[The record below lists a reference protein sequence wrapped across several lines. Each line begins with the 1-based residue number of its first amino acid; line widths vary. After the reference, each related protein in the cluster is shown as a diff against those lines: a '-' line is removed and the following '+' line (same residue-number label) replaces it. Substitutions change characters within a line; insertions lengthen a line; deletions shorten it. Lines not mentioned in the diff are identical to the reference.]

1 MRVLHIDSG
10 KFWRGSQKEIWLLS
24 REQRHGRGMDCW
36 VVGRPHAPLLRRCQD
51 SAIPTVG
58 VTVRLE
64 VDPIA
69 FAHYLRLFA
78 RLRPSVVNLH
88 CSRAHLP
95 AGLAAKLSGVPLVLL
110 WRWLDNPIRNVW
122 QRWKYRQGYD
132 AVVTVSQRV
141 AQVLQEG
148 GVPADRIHLVPIA
161 IDPKEHAL
169 YERAD
174 TKAKLGIPED
184 GLPVIGTVGFLVPRK
199 GMDTLL
205 HAFHK
210 ISRHLPAFLVIIGD
224 GPERAK
230 LERLAAQ
237 LGISPMTKFVGYRMD
252 ATALMAGLDV
262 FVVPSFRDAAPIVL
276 LEAGLAGLPIVAA
289 KAGGIPEYLRDG
301 ETGLLFPPGDA
312 EALAEKLATLL
323 KDREFAHQLARQHQ
337 TFVLSHCTVDH
348 LASKVDAL
356 YRQLGNGKRR

>member
-1 MRVLHIDSG
+1 
-10 KFWRGSQKEIWLLS
+10 
-24 REQRHGRGMDCW
+24 
-36 VVGRPHAPLLRRCQD
+36 
-51 SAIPTVG
+51 
-58 VTVRLE
+58 
-64 VDPIA
+64 
-69 FAHYLRLFA
+69 
-78 RLRPSVVNLH
+78 
-88 CSRAHLP
+88 
-95 AGLAAKLSGVPLVLL
+95 VPLVLL

-169 YERAD
+169 YERAEA
-174 TKAKLGIPED
+174 KAKLGIPED

-199 GMDTLL
+199 GIDTLL

-224 GPERAK
+224 GPERGK
-230 LERLAAQ
+230 LERLAGQ
-237 LGISPMTKFVGYRMD
+237 LGILPRTKFVGYRMD

-312 EALAEKLATLL
+312 EALAEKLVALL
-323 KDREFAHQLARQHQ
+323 KDCEFARRLARRHHA
-337 TFVLSHCTVDH
+337 FILSHCTVDH
-348 LASKVDAL
+348 LANKVDAL
-356 YRQLGNGKRR
+356 YRQLGNDKGW